1 MVKNTAQ
8 TIKASELL
16 AFIEDMT
23 DILTR
28 LLVPQMTPER
38 QDAVSVLSQS
48 LLHDIV
54 FPGESKKSCLLKK
67 PESNP
72 ELDFDAI
79 ERWMVMAAPLFDKIM
94 QHGLA
99 RTFGLPLEPSLLPL
113 SEINAVNTRLK
124 PVEIIFLN
132 SALPHDYRYCI
143 LNSAFVMNLS

>member
-54 FPGESKKSCLLKK
+54 FLLEMLLECL
-67 PESNP
+67 
-72 ELDFDAI
+72 D
-79 ERWMVMAAPLFDKIM
+79 MVSPR
-94 QHGLA
+94 G
-99 RTFGLPLEPSLLPL
+99 R
-113 SEINAVNTRLK
+113 SEKLVY
-124 PVEIIFLN
+124 
-132 SALPHDYRYCI
+132 SQ
-143 LNSAFVMNLS
+143 